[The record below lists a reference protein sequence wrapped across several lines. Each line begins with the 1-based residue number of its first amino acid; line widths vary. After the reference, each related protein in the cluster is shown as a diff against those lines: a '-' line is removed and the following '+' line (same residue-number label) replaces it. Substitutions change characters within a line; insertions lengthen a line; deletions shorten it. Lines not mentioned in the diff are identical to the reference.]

1 MSEADS
7 TTRTDAR
14 GGRRDD
20 VADRREAV
28 DSTAVAAGGGEAGG
42 AEGAADGTAAAMAE
56 EEAHLTLLYRRLDAL
71 RTERVAL
78 RDRYIRHSDNTPGGR
93 VERDLAYANH
103 SAAVQS
109 LNAAE
114 DRLCFGRIDRADG
127 ETMHIGRMGIFDD
140 TGEHEQLLMDWRAPS
155 SRPFYV
161 ATAANPLG
169 LRRRRYIRTRRR
181 KVEGVSDEYLD
192 LTDPQMAAAA
202 ASSSVGPA
210 GEAALMAAVQ
220 APRTGRMADI
230 VATIQSEQDRIIRAD
245 QAGIMV
251 VQGGPGT
258 GKTAVA
264 LHRAAYLLYNHRAQ
278 LEQRGVL
285 IIGPN
290 PTFLGYISQVLPS
303 LGENAVVLSTIADL
317 FPGVTARLVEDPA
330 VARVKGRTAMTTA
343 IANAVLHRQ
352 AVPSGTITVAFDGAP
367 NGRLVLDRRLLTAAR
382 DRAWASRR
390 PHNKARQVFLRRVH
404 DALVGQ
410 VAKRLGTGPDGQ
422 SLATADDLTA
432 IREDLRE
439 HAGLR
444 EALREVW
451 PVLSPQRLLADL
463 FTSADRLAFA
473 ADGLTPRD
481 RDLLLRPSRSAGW
494 SAADVPLLDE
504 AAEILGPIDLASA
517 VSADADDLEYAAEVL
532 DLMGAGEAGEDLNPD
547 DVGLV
552 SMVSAAN
559 LAALHTEVADWSSTA
574 ERAAADREWT
584 YGHVIVDEAQE
595 LSPMA
600 WRMVMRRCPMRSMT
614 LVGDLAQTS
623 DPAGATSW
631 ARVLRPYARQGFR
644 VEELTVNY
652 RTPAEIMTVA
662 EPVLAAIDPALT
674 APRSVR
680 DAGFAPSHR
689 QVSAKDLPSAVVDT
703 VIDDELLDSRG
714 TLAVIVSRSKR
725 DAVEA
730 AVMTAEAGRAA
741 SPDEPAIDPDE
752 PPMLFDLNHEAKEL
766 RRHVVVLTVPEVKG
780 LEFDSVVVADPGG
793 IIAESDRG
801 LSDLYVALTRST
813 QRLTVVHSGELPVVL
828 RRLQDAAA

>member
-1 MSEADS
+1 MSDTDRKARSVAPTDNGAAAS
-7 TTRTDAR
+7 T
-14 GGRRDD
+14 
-20 VADRREAV
+20 
-28 DSTAVAAGGGEAGG
+28 VAAI
-42 AEGAADGTAAAMAE
+42 ADAQQ
-56 EEAHLTLLYRRLDAL
+56 HVSLLYRRLDEL
-71 RTERVAL
+71 RAERLSL
-78 RDRYIRHSDNTPGGR
+78 RNRYIRHSDNTPGGR
-93 VERDLAYANH
+93 VERDVAFASH
-103 SAAVQS
+103 SAAVQA

-114 DRLCFGRIDRADG
+114 DRLCFGRLDSADG
-127 ETMHIGRMGIFDD
+127 EYMHIGRMGIFENS
-140 TGEHEQLLMDWRAPS
+140 GEHRQLLMDWRAPS

-181 KVEGVSDEYLD
+181 VVEDVNDEYLD
-192 LTDPQMAAAA
+192 LSDPEMAAAA
-202 ASSSVGPA
+202 VTAPVGPA
-210 GEAALMAAVQ
+210 GEAALLAAVQ

-230 VATIQSEQDRIIRAD
+230 VATIQAEQDRIIRAD
-245 QAGIMV
+245 QAGILV

-317 FPGVTARLVEDPA
+317 FAGVRARGSDEPRVS
-330 VARVKGRTAMTTA
+330 RVKGRTAMTTV

-352 AVPSGTITVAFDGAP
+352 SVPSDTIRVRFDGAP
-367 NGRLVLDRRLLTAAR
+367 DGALRLDRALLSAAR

-390 PHNKARQVFLRRVH
+390 PHNKARPVFVKRVL
-404 DALVGQ
+404 DGLVTQ
-410 VAKRLGTGPDGQ
+410 VAERLGRGPDGE
-422 SLATADDLTA
+422 SLATRDDLES

-439 HAGLR
+439 HEGLR
-444 EALREVW
+444 DALRDLW
-451 PVLSPQRLLADL
+451 PVLTAQRLLGDL
-463 FTSADRLAFA
+463 YASPERLAFA
-473 ADGLTPRD
+473 AENLSAADRASLARPDRPRD
-481 RDLLLRPSRSAGW
+481 WTP
-494 SAADVPLLDE
+494 ADVPLLDE
-504 AAEILGPIDLASA
+504 AAEILGPVDVLRARGRSGADLRYATE
-517 VSADADDLEYAAEVL
+517 VVDMMGGGEFADDT
-532 DLMGAGEAGEDLNPD
+532 DPD
-547 DVGLV
+547 EVGLV

-559 LAALHTEVADWSSTA
+559 LAELHAEAADWTSTA

-595 LSPMA
+595 LSAMA

-623 DPAGATSW
+623 DPAGASSW
-631 ARVLRPYARQGFR
+631 TRVLRPYARQGFR

-662 EPVLAAIDPALT
+662 EPVLAAIDPALS
-674 APRSVR
+674 APSSVR
-680 DAGFAPSHR
+680 DAGIAPSHR
-689 QVSAKDLPSAVVDT
+689 RADARGLPAAVAEAVL
-703 VIDDELLDSRG
+703 DDEQLDSSG
-714 TLAVIVSRSKR
+714 TLAVIVSRSR
-725 DAVEA
+725 RAAVEA
-730 AVMTAEAGRAA
+730 AVLSSQGPAA
-741 SPDEPAIDPDE
+741 TNGSAATE
-752 PPMLFDLNHEAKEL
+752 PPGLFEMDSAATDL
-766 RRHVVVLTVPEVKG
+766 RRHVVVLTVPEAKG

-793 IIAESDRG
+793 IITESERG

-813 QRLTVVHSGELPVVL
+813 QRLAVVHTGELPVVL

>member
-1 MSEADS
+1 
-7 TTRTDAR
+7 
-14 GGRRDD
+14 
-20 VADRREAV
+20 
-28 DSTAVAAGGGEAGG
+28 
-42 AEGAADGTAAAMAE
+42 MAQE
-56 EEAHLTLLYRRLDAL
+56 QEHLTLLYRRLDAL
-71 RTERVAL
+71 RAERVAL

-93 VERDLAYANH
+93 VERDLAYASH

-114 DRLCFGRIDRADG
+114 DRLCFGRLDRTDG
-127 ETMHIGRMGIFDD
+127 ESIHIGRMGIFDD
-140 TGEHEQLLMDWRAPS
+140 RGDHRQLLMDWRAPS
-155 SRPFYV
+155 ARPFYV

-181 KVEGVSDEYLD
+181 TVEAVSDEFLD
-192 LTDPQMAAAA
+192 LTDPEMAAAA
-202 ASSSVGPA
+202 ASAPVGPA

-230 VATIQSEQDRIIRAD
+230 VATIQAEQDRIIRAD

-317 FPGVTARLVEDPA
+317 FPGVTARLAEEPE
-330 VARVKGRTAMTTA
+330 VARIKGRTSMTTV

-352 AVPSGTITVAFDGAP
+352 AVPAGTITVRFDGAP
-367 NGRLVLDRRLLTAAR
+367 DGRLILDRGLLTAAR

-390 PHNKARQVFLRRVH
+390 PHNKARAVFLKRVI
-404 DALVGQ
+404 DGLVGQ
-410 VAKRLGTGPDGQ
+410 IAKRMGTGPDGQ
-422 SLATADDLTA
+422 SLATADDLSA
-432 IREDLRE
+432 FREDLKE
-439 HAGLR
+439 HEGLR
-444 EALREVW
+444 DALRGVW
-451 PVLSPQRLLADL
+451 PALTAQRLLADL
-463 FTSADRLAFA
+463 FASPERLAFA
-473 ADGLTPRD
+473 ADGLSVRD
-481 RDLLLRPSRSAGW
+481 RELLVRASRSAGW
-494 SAADVPLLDE
+494 SPADVPLLDE
-504 AAEILGPIDLASA
+504 AAEILGPIDLSPAA
-517 VSADADDLEYAAEVL
+517 GVDPADLEYASEVL

-559 LAALHTEVADWSSTA
+559 LAALHTEVADWTSTA

-595 LSPMA
+595 LSAMA

-631 ARVLRPYARQGFR
+631 GRVLRPYARQGFR

-652 RTPAEIMTVA
+652 RTPAEIMSIA
-662 EPVLAAIDPALT
+662 EPVLAAIDPGLT

-680 DAGFAPSHR
+680 DSGFSPSHR
-689 QVSAKDLPSAVVDT
+689 QVARADLPAGVVGA
-703 VIDDELLDSRG
+703 VIDDEEIDSGG
-714 TLAVIVSRSKR
+714 TLAVIVSRSAR

-730 AVMTAEAGRAA
+730 AVMASESSRSDEAAA
-741 SPDEPAIDPDE
+741 AIDPDE

-793 IIAESDRG
+793 IISESDRG

-813 QRLTVVHSGELPVVL
+813 QRLAVVHSGELPVVL
-828 RRLQDAAA
+828 RRLRDAAA

>member
-1 MSEADS
+1 MPETDNKARPDVPDDAA
-7 TTRTDAR
+7 TRVSAI
-14 GGRRDD
+14 
-20 VADRREAV
+20 
-28 DSTAVAAGGGEAGG
+28 
-42 AEGAADGTAAAMAE
+42 AE
-56 EEAHLTLLYRRLDAL
+56 EQEHISLLYRRLDEL
-71 RTERVAL
+71 RRERVAL

-93 VERDLAYANH
+93 VERDVAFASH
-103 SAAVQS
+103 AAAVQA

-114 DRLCFGRIDRADG
+114 DRLCFGRLDRTDG
-127 ETMHIGRMGIFDD
+127 ESMHIGRMGIFEDS
-140 TGEHEQLLMDWRAPS
+140 GEHRQLLMDWRAPS

-181 KVEGVSDEYLD
+181 VVEGVNDEYLD
-192 LTDPQMAAAA
+192 LTDPEMAAAA
-202 ASSSVGPA
+202 ANSSVGPA
-210 GEAALMAAVQ
+210 GEAALLAAVQ

-230 VATIQSEQDRIIRAD
+230 VATIQAEQDRIIRAD

-317 FPGVTARLVEDPA
+317 FPGVNARGSEEPR
-330 VARVKGRTAMTTA
+330 VARIKGRTAMTTM

-352 AVPSGTITVAFDGAP
+352 TVPSRTIAVRFDGAQ
-367 NGRLVLDRRLLTAAR
+367 NGSLRLDRALLTAAR

-390 PHNKARQVFLRRVH
+390 PHNRARAVFLKRVI
-404 DALVGQ
+404 DGLVVQ
-410 VAKRLGTGPDGQ
+410 VAERLGRGPDGE
-422 SLATADDLTA
+422 SLATRDDLDS
-432 IREDLRE
+432 IRQDLLE
-439 HAGLR
+439 HEGLR
-444 EALREVW
+444 DALRTVW
-451 PVLSPQRLLADL
+451 PVLTAQRLLADL
-463 FTSADRLAFA
+463 YSSRDRLAFA
-473 ADGLTPRD
+473 ADGLAAGD
-481 RDLLLRPSRSAGW
+481 RALLARPDRPADW
-494 SAADVPLLDE
+494 TAADVPLLDE
-504 AAEILGPIDLASA
+504 AAEILGPIDRSGASA
-517 VSADADDLEYAAEVL
+517 GGTADLDYASEVVDMMGGGEFADETNSDE
-532 DLMGAGEAGEDLNPD
+532 
-547 DVGLV
+547 VGLV

-559 LAALHTEVADWSSTA
+559 LADLHAEVADWTSTA

-595 LSPMA
+595 LSAMA

-631 ARVLRPYARQGFR
+631 TRVLRPYARQGFR

-662 EPVLAAIDPALT
+662 EPVLAAIDPALS
-674 APRSVR
+674 APSSVR
-680 DAGFAPSHR
+680 DAGIAPSHR
-689 QVSAKDLPSAVVDT
+689 RADSAELPAAVAQAVL
-703 VIDDELLDSRG
+703 DDELLDSSG
-714 TLAVIVSRSKR
+714 TLAVIVSRSR
-725 DAVEA
+725 RAAVEA
-730 AVMTAEAGRAA
+730 AVLHSQAGDDRGGDDRGGHERGGAA
-741 SPDEPAIDPDE
+741 AVEPG
-752 PPMLFDLNHEAKEL
+752 LFEMDDGPTDL
-766 RRHVVVLTVPEVKG
+766 RRHVVVLTVPEAKG

-793 IIAESDRG
+793 IISESERG

-813 QRLTVVHSGELPVVL
+813 QRLAVVHTGDLPVVL
-828 RRLQDAAA
+828 RRLREPAA

>member
-1 MSEADS
+1 VAETDRDA
-7 TTRTDAR
+7 RTD
-14 GGRRDD
+14 
-20 VADRREAV
+20 DRVTAESVSAV
-28 DSTAVAAGGGEAGG
+28 V
-42 AEGAADGTAAAMAE
+42 E
-56 EEAHLTLLYRRLDAL
+56 EQQHLSLLYRRLDEL
-71 RTERVAL
+71 RQERVAL
-78 RDRYIRHSDNTPGGR
+78 RDRYIRFSDNTPGGR
-93 VERDLAYANH
+93 VERDLAYASH
-103 SAAVQS
+103 SAAVQA

-114 DRLCFGRIDRADG
+114 DRLCFGRLDRDDG
-127 ETMHIGRMGIFDD
+127 ESMHIGRMGIFDD
-140 TGEHEQLLMDWRAPS
+140 KGDHEQLLMDWRAPS

-169 LRRRRYIRTRRR
+169 VRRRRYIRTRRR
-181 KVEGVSDEYLD
+181 TVEAVSDEFLD
-192 LTDPQMAAAA
+192 LTDPEMAVAAAT
-202 ASSSVGPA
+202 STVGPA
-210 GEAALMAAVQ
+210 GEAALLAAVR

-317 FPGVTARLVEDPA
+317 FPGVSARATEEPD
-330 VARVKGRTAMTTA
+330 VARVKGRMAMTTVV
-343 IANAVLHRQ
+343 ANALLHRQ
-352 AVPSGTITVAFDGAP
+352 AIPPGTIRVRFDGAP
-367 NGRLVLDRRLLTAAR
+367 DGRLELDRRLLTAAR

-390 PHNKARQVFLRRVH
+390 PHNKARSVFVRRII
-404 DALVGQ
+404 DGLVGQ
-410 VAKRLGTGPDGQ
+410 VASRLGRGPDGQ
-422 SLATADDLTA
+422 SLATADDLSA
-432 IREDLRE
+432 IREDLLE
-439 HAGLR
+439 HDGLR
-444 EALREVW
+444 EALRGVW
-451 PVLSPQRLLADL
+451 PVLTPQRLLADL
-463 FTSADRLAFA
+463 YSSPDRIAFA

-481 RDLLLRPSRSAGW
+481 RELLARPAGANW
-494 SAADVPLLDE
+494 TVADVPLLDE
-504 AAEILGPIDLASA
+504 AAELLGPIDLSPAAGVSSA
-517 VSADADDLEYAAEVL
+517 DLEYASEVL

-547 DVGLV
+547 EVGLV

-559 LAALHTEVADWSSTA
+559 LAELHNEVADWTSTA

-595 LSPMA
+595 LSAMA

-623 DPAGATSW
+623 DPAGASSW

-674 APRSVR
+674 APTSVR

-689 QVSAKDLPSAVVDT
+689 RVRPADLPAEVVRT
-703 VIDDELLDSRG
+703 VMDDELLDSSG
-714 TLAVIVSRSKR
+714 TLAVIVSRSR
-725 DAVEA
+725 REAVEA
-730 AVMTAEAGRAA
+730 AVMSSEAERSATV
-741 SPDEPAIDPDE
+741 DVTDE

-793 IIAESDRG
+793 IISESERG

-813 QRLTVVHSGELPVVL
+813 QRLAVVHTGELPVVL
-828 RRLQDAAA
+828 RKLLDVAA

>member
-1 MSEADS
+1 VAETDRKA
-7 TTRTDAR
+7 RTE
-14 GGRRDD
+14 
-20 VADRREAV
+20 DRATAETV
-28 DSTAVAAGGGEAGG
+28 SAVA
-42 AEGAADGTAAAMAE
+42 E
-56 EEAHLTLLYRRLDAL
+56 EQEHLSRLYRRLDDL
-71 RTERVAL
+71 RRERVAL
-78 RDRYIRHSDNTPGGR
+78 RDRYIRFSDNTPGGR

-103 SAAVQS
+103 SAAVQA

-114 DRLCFGRIDRADG
+114 DRLCFGRLDRDDG
-127 ETMHIGRMGIFDD
+127 ESMHIGRMGIFDD
-140 TGEHEQLLMDWRAPS
+140 TGDHEQLLMDWRAPS

-169 LRRRRYIRTRRR
+169 IRRRRYIRTRRR
-181 KVEGVSDEYLD
+181 TVEAVSDEFLD
-192 LTDPQMAAAA
+192 LTDPEMAAAA
-202 ASSSVGPA
+202 ATSSVGPA
-210 GEAALMAAVQ
+210 GEAALLAAVQ

-317 FPGVTARLVEDPA
+317 FPGVAARGTEEPE
-330 VARVKGRTAMTTA
+330 VARIKGRTAMTTV

-352 AVPSGTITVAFDGAP
+352 SIPPGTIRVRFDGAP
-367 NGRLVLDRRLLTAAR
+367 DGRLVLDRRLLLAAR

-390 PHNKARQVFLRRVH
+390 PHNKARSVFVKRVI
-404 DALVGQ
+404 DGLVTQ
-410 VAKRLGTGPDGQ
+410 VAARLGRGPDGE
-422 SLATADDLTA
+422 SLATADDLSA
-432 IREDLRE
+432 IREDLLE
-439 HAGLR
+439 HEGLR
-444 EALREVW
+444 EALRGVW
-451 PVLSPQRLLADL
+451 PVLTPQRLLADL
-463 FTSADRLAFA
+463 YASPERIAFA
-473 ADGLTPRD
+473 ADGLTTRD
-481 RDLLLRPSRSAGW
+481 RDLLARPVGAARW
-494 SAADVPLLDE
+494 TVADVPLLDE
-504 AAEILGPIDLASA
+504 AAEILGPIDLSPASA
-517 VSADADDLEYAAEVL
+517 VAAADLEYASEVL

-559 LAALHTEVADWSSTA
+559 LADLHAEVADWTSTA

-595 LSPMA
+595 LSAMA

-623 DPAGATSW
+623 DPAGASSW
-631 ARVLRPYARQGFR
+631 ARVLRPYARPGFR

-652 RTPAEIMTVA
+652 RTPAEIMTIA

-674 APRSVR
+674 APTSVR

-689 QVSAKDLPSAVVDT
+689 RVRPADLPAEVVRAVL
-703 VIDDELLDSRG
+703 DDEQLDSSG
-714 TLAVIVSRSKR
+714 TLAVIVSRSRR

-730 AVMTAEAGRAA
+730 AVMRSEAARSATV
-741 SPDEPAIDPDE
+741 DDTDE

-780 LEFDSVVVADPGG
+780 LEFDSVVVADPNG
-793 IIAESDRG
+793 IISESERG

-813 QRLTVVHSGELPVVL
+813 QRLAVVHTGELPVVL
-828 RRLQDAAA
+828 RKLLDVAA